1 MTKTTYKERDEDK
14 PEPLGSWA
22 EAFAADL
29 KRAAERIARKEQDE
43 RAHNEPSNPSPDDD
57 T

>member
-43 RAHNEPSNPSPDDD
+43 HRDATDDD
-57 T
+57 